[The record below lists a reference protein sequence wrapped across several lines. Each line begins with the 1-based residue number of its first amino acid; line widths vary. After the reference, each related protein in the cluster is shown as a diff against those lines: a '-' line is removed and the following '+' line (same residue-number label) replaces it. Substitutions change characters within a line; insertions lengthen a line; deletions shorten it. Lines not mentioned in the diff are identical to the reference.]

1 MVAPEPTSPSAAVS
15 PGGPV
20 ASSTGPMAPAS
31 RRHGLRPRWRR
42 RAPVEEPGPEP
53 RLYSEDGLPVFIVPN
68 GDFVACSYA
77 GCGALRPIDEV
88 AAKTPCTGCGRV

>member
-1 MVAPEPTSPSAAVS
+1 
-15 PGGPV
+15 
-20 ASSTGPMAPAS
+20 
-31 RRHGLRPRWRR
+31 
-42 RAPVEEPGPEP
+42 
-53 RLYSEDGLPVFIVPN
+53 LYSEDGLPVFIVPN